1 MSTPEWPAAPEEM
14 AALATLAEYTDEE
27 VELPPTPGPDGVMVS
42 RSLKMP
48 SELDQ
53 RIKDAA
59 TDRGITQ
66 SMLMRQLLET
76 GLAAIE
82 HDHPISLTDAI
93 RALAS
98 LRKSARAPLDPLRVG
113 QGRSAQDR

>member
-1 MSTPEWPAAPEEM
+1 MSSTEWPDTPEEM
-14 AALATLAEYTDEE
+14 AALAARLEYSDAA
-27 VELPPTPGPDGVMVS
+27 VELPPTPGPEGIMVS

-48 SELDQ
+48 TELDA
-53 RIKDAA
+53 RIKAAA

-93 RALAS
+93 RVLSGLA
-98 LRKSARAPLDPLRVG
+98 KPA
-113 QGRSAQDR
+113 

>member
-1 MSTPEWPAAPEEM
+1 MSTPEWPETPEEM
-14 AALATLAEYTDEE
+14 AALAGRLEFTDEE
-27 VELPPTPGPDGVMVS
+27 VELPPTPGPDGIMVS

-53 RIKDAA
+53 RIKTAA
-59 TDRGITQ
+59 ADRGITQ

-93 RALAS
+93 RALS
-98 LRKSARAPLDPLRVG
+98 GLSKSA
-113 QGRSAQDR
+113 

>member
-1 MSTPEWPAAPEEM
+1 MSNTEWPDTPEEV
-14 AALATLAEYTDEE
+14 AALAARLEYSDEP
-27 VELPPTPGPDGVMVS
+27 VELPPTPGPEGIMVS

-48 SELDQ
+48 IELDA
-53 RIKDAA
+53 RIKTAA
-59 TDRGITQ
+59 ADRGITQ

-93 RALAS
+93 RALSGLA
-98 LRKSARAPLDPLRVG
+98 KPA
-113 QGRSAQDR
+113 

>member
-1 MSTPEWPAAPEEM
+1 MSTAAKWPDTPEEM
-14 AALATLAEYTDEE
+14 ADLAARLEYTDEE
-27 VELPPTPGPDGVMVS
+27 VELPPTPGPEGIMVS

-59 TDRGITQ
+59 ADRGITQ

-76 GLAAIE
+76 GLATME

-93 RALAS
+93 RALAG
-98 LRKSARAPLDPLRVG
+98 LRKSA
-113 QGRSAQDR
+113 